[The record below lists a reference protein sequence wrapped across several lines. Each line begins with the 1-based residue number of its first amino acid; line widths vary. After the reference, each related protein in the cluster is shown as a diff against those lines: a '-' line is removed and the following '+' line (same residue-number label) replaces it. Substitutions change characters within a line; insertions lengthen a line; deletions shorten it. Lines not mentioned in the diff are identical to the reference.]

1 LGEPITKSLENFGIT
16 KLVGYFLL
24 LWAATFF
31 FSAIN
36 GFIYVAEGYG
46 SAINILVDG
55 LWSLADLG
63 CAAILAML
71 GFKILG
77 NQ

>member
-1 LGEPITKSLENFGIT
+1 MGDPITKTIENFGIT

>member
-1 LGEPITKSLENFGIT
+1 MGDPITKTIENFGKS

>member
-1 LGEPITKSLENFGIT
+1 MGEPITKTLENFGIT

-36 GFIYVAEGYG
+36 GFLYVAEGYG
-46 SAINILVDG
+46 SAIDILVDG

>member
-1 LGEPITKSLENFGIT
+1 MGEQLEKTGENLWKN

-36 GFIYVAEGYG
+36 GFLYLSEGY
-46 SAINILVDG
+46 APALDVIIDG
-55 LWSLADLG
+55 LWSLSKLG
-63 CAAILAML
+63 CVAILALL
-71 GFKILG
+71 GMRILG

>member
-1 LGEPITKSLENFGIT
+1 MGEPITKTIENFGIT

-46 SAINILVDG
+46 SAIDILVDG